1 MSIFYPAT
9 LPNLWVSLSSFGVA
23 SLGFSIHCVMSS
35 ARREYFT
42 SSVPIWMPLTFFF
55 VFLIA
60 VPSVSNNMMHK
71 SGQNGPSCLVS
82 EFSGK
87 AFSSFPLSI
96 KFAVGLS

>member
-1 MSIFYPAT
+1 M
-9 LPNLWVSLSSFGVA
+9 A

-42 SSVPIWMPLTFFF
+42 SSVPIWMPLTFF
-55 VFLIA
+55 VCLIA
-60 VPSVSNNMMHK
+60 VPSISNIMMHK

>member
-1 MSIFYPAT
+1 MSILYPAT

-42 SSVPIWMPLTFFF
+42 SSVPIWMPLTFF
-55 VFLIA
+55 VCLIA
-60 VPSVSNNMMHK
+60 VPSISNIMMHK